1 MGFYPLVWHKIW
13 SWLDIRYCPDFMKGS
28 NYVLQ
33 RVTANES
40 SHFRRTQRRDM
51 GVMMFKLFSKWKW
64 AYVRCLKVKRIS
76 PSLAKNFVCAQY
88 SKVGERAVD
97 GYTYVSLA
105 IKIFNIVAPG
115 WFRRFLQKNSSF
127 WLLYQSP
134 SSSADYARELFSGSN
149 GSASLVGCTQKKFF
163 LGGAGFLWVTS

>member
-1 MGFYPLVWHKIW
+1 MSFYPWF
-13 SWLDIRYCPDFMKGS
+13 DIRYGPDFMKGS
-28 NYVLQ
+28 NHVLQ

-40 SHFRRTQRRDM
+40 SHFRRTQRQDM

-64 AYVRCLKVKRIS
+64 AYVRCPKVKRIS
-76 PSLAKNFVCAQY
+76 PSLANNFVCAQY

-115 WFRRFLQKNSSF
+115 WFRRFLQKKQQF
-127 WLLYQSP
+127 
-134 SSSADYARELFSGSN
+134 
-149 GSASLVGCTQKKFF
+149 LVALPKP
-163 LGGAGFLWVTS
+163 